1 MSNTEIDRPAPSL
14 AEREIFL
21 TGANGFIGR
30 SLAARLR
37 ELGATV
43 TGVDLVADPANRVVA
58 GTTTDPAAWAHAL
71 QGVDTVVHLAALVS
85 TVVPVEIAWDVNV
98 LGTKKVIDAAVDAGV
113 RRFVHLSSIAAYGW
127 EFPDHVTEDYPTRV
141 TGGLSS
147 YVDTK
152 TNSEQVVFANA
163 TRGMEMVVVRPAD
176 VYGPGS
182 VWIREPIA
190 MAKANQM
197 ILPEGG
203 AGVFDV
209 IYIDNFVDGMVLVL
223 SADGIAGEV
232 FNLGEER
239 AVSCKDYF
247 GEVASW
253 VGGRTRSVPIRI
265 GAPAFGVIGKV
276 QRRLGMKSE
285 LGPALLHM
293 LNRRYVVSNAKA
305 RDRLGFTPVVSYQ
318 EGMARSKAW
327 ARREGLI

>member
-1 MSNTEIDRPAPSL
+1 MSTEQTDRPGPSL
-14 AEREIFL
+14 ADRKIFL

-30 SLAARLR
+30 AMTQRFR

-43 TGVDLVADPANRVVA
+43 TGVDLIADPGNGVVN
-58 GTTTDPAAWAHAL
+58 GSTTDPAAWADAL
-71 QGVDTVVHLAALVS
+71 DGVDTVVHLAALVS
-85 TVVPVEIAWDVNV
+85 TVIPVETAWDVNV
-98 LGTKKVIDAAVDAGV
+98 LGTKRVIDAAVDAGV

-127 EFPDHVTEDYPTRV
+127 EFPDHVTEDYPARV
-141 TGGLSS
+141 TGGLST

-163 TRGMEMVVVRPAD
+163 KRDMEMVVVRPAD

-190 MAKANQM
+190 MAKANQLL
-197 ILPEGG
+197 LPEHGT
-203 AGVFDV
+203 GVFDP
-209 IYIDNFVDGMVLVL
+209 IYIDNFVDGVALVL
-223 SADGIAGEV
+223 AAEGIAGEI
-232 FNLGEER
+232 FNLAEEL
-239 AVSCKDYF
+239 AVRCRDYF

-253 VGGRTRSVPIRI
+253 TGGKFRSIPIRI
-265 GAPAFGVIGKV
+265 GVPALSAIGRI
-276 QRRLGMKSE
+276 QRGLGMKSE

-305 RDRLGFTPVVSYQ
+305 RDVLGFKPTVSYH
-318 EGMARSKAW
+318 EGMARSKEW